1 MNVAEDGVNMAKQML
16 AAIKLRS
23 QPRCALFPL
32 GSGGCGIGQWSQ

>member
-23 QPRCALFPL
+23 QPRCAQFPL